1 MEEEYEVIRFLERDG
16 QCYIASAYVEG
27 MTLYHWIE
35 LHEEIEKEKL
45 EKWIRELLRQVT
57 LFRKQKGNPS
67 YTHLNPYHIIIIQES
82 EIKLLYLE
90 EEYIPLQRK
99 FEKQFQPDSTI
110 KDVDFYCLGKTIQF
124 IMAHLKCV
132 PSLKKRE
139 EIKLLS
145 FTKKCLEKNLKKQ
158 FKSEFP
164 SEEKFSKQN
173 NGYIKKWIIIFSGV
187 ILLTVLMKYLPEKKP
202 VPCKKDDNSF
212 QIGMYYFLERKDYK
226 KSNIY
231 FQKAKDKGKN
241 IEDYIQL
248 SRFMMKQSE
257 NEEIEHILSRI
268 KKEAEKEDNIGKK
281 LMVARVCIL
290 QETEKSYKWIVE
302 MRLNNL
308 EELSEELRKEW
319 NEYKAL
325 AYEKLSLWKE
335 AGTQYRK
342 LSEQEEERRKKEEI
356 YKEKYIE
363 MDISYLKELWKEKNY
378 SEEEKLKIL
387 HNIMEKN
394 PQIKETEIFKQFVME
409 NQIQL

>member
-1 MEEEYEVIRFLERDG
+1 MEEEYEVIRFLEREG

-27 MTLYHWIE
+27 ITLYRWIE

-45 EKWIRELLRQVT
+45 EKWIRELLRQVI

-67 YTHLNPYHIIIIQES
+67 YTYLNPYHIIIIQES
-82 EIKLLYLE
+82 EIRLLYLE
-90 EEYIPLQRK
+90 DGYIPLKRK
-99 FEKQFQPDSTI
+99 FEKQFQPDPTI
-110 KDVDFYCLGKTIQF
+110 TDADFYCLGKTIQF

-132 PSLKKRE
+132 PNLKKRE

-164 SEEKFSKQN
+164 SEEKILKQN
-173 NGYIKKWIIIFSGV
+173 SGYIKKGIIIFSGV
-187 ILLTVLMKYLPEKKP
+187 ILLTILIKYLPEKKTI
-202 VPCKKDDNSF
+202 PCKSDDKSF
-212 QIGMYYFLERKDYK
+212 EIGMYYFLERKDYK
-226 KSNIY
+226 KSNTY
-231 FQKAKDKGKN
+231 FQKAKEKGEN
-241 IEDYIQL
+241 TEDYIQL
-248 SRFMMKQSE
+248 SHFMMKQSE
-257 NEEIEHILSRI
+257 NEEIEHILSRV
-268 KKEAEKEDNIGKK
+268 KKEAEKEGNIGKK

-302 MRLNNL
+302 MRLNNS
-308 EELSEELRKEW
+308 EELSEELIKEW

-342 LSEQEEERRKKEEI
+342 LSEQVEEREKKEKI
-356 YKEKYIE
+356 YKEKYME
-363 MDISYLKELWKEKNY
+363 MDISYLKELWKDLNY
-378 SEEEKLKIL
+378 SKEEKLKIL
-387 HNIMEKN
+387 YNIIEKN
-394 PQIKETEIFKQFVME
+394 PQIKEEETFKQFVIE

>member
-1 MEEEYEVIRFLERDG
+1 MEEEYEVIKFLEREG

-27 MTLYHWIE
+27 ITLYRWIE
-35 LHEEIEKEKL
+35 LHEEIKKDKL
-45 EKWIRELLRQVT
+45 EKWIRELLRQIT
-57 LFRKQKGNPS
+57 LFRKQKGNPN
-67 YTHLNPYHIIIIQES
+67 YTYLNPYHIIIIQES
-82 EIKLLYLE
+82 EIRLLYLE
-90 EEYIPLQRK
+90 EEHIHLKRK

-132 PSLKKRE
+132 PNLKKRE

-145 FTKKCLEKNLKKQ
+145 FTKKCLEKNLKNQ

-164 SEEKFSKQN
+164 LEKKFSKQN
-173 NGYIKKWIIIFSGV
+173 SGYIKKGIIIFSGI
-187 ILLTVLMKYLPEKKP
+187 ILLSIFIKCFPEKQP
-202 VPCKKDDNSF
+202 IPCENEDNSF
-212 QIGMYYFLERKDYK
+212 EIGMYYFLERKDYK
-226 KSNIY
+226 KSNAY
-231 FQKAKDKGKN
+231 FQKARKKEKN

-248 SRFMMKQSE
+248 SHFMMEKSE
-257 NEEIEHILSRI
+257 NKEIEHILSRV
-268 KKEAEKEDNIGKK
+268 KEEAEKEEHIGKK

-290 QETEKSYKWIVE
+290 QETEKSYKWIIE
-302 MRLNNL
+302 MHLNNS
-308 EELSEELRKEW
+308 EELSEELMKEW

-342 LSEQEEERRKKEEI
+342 LSEQEEEREKKEKI
-356 YKEKYIE
+356 YKEKYME
-363 MDISYLKELWKEKNY
+363 MDISYLKELWKEKTY

-387 HNIMEKN
+387 HNMIEIN
-394 PQIKETEIFKQFVME
+394 PQIKEEQTFKQFVIE